1 MKLRTLFS
9 ATLIVAAAAI
19 AGLAPIDALAQAAA
33 PAAPT
38 TVNFSPFVSDV
49 LLPALGTIV
58 TGAIVYAVQR
68 WIGIQ
73 LDARAVATV
82 NDVLQKGLAFA
93 QAKVGGNALEV
104 NVGSPVIAMA
114 ASYALQHGP
123 DALKRLGVSPEQ
135 LAEKLV
141 ARWHDPSVP
150 VGVTG
155 TIGVISNTAPA

>member
-1 MKLRTLFS
+1 MSKKRSLL
-9 ATLIVAAAAI
+9 AVAAFAILAMAA
-19 AGLAPIDALAQAAA
+19 LTPIDALAQAAA

-38 TVNFSPFVSDV
+38 TVNLSPFVSEV

-58 TGAIVYAVQR
+58 TGAIVYAAQR

-82 NDVLQKGLAFA
+82 NDVLQKGLAFGRA
-93 QAKVGGNALEV
+93 SFSGNALEV
-104 NVGSPVIAMA
+104 NLGSPVIAA
-114 ASYALQHGP
+114 AARYALEHGP
-123 DALKRLGVSPEQ
+123 NALKRLGVSPEQ

-155 TIGVISNTAPA
+155 IAPAPAPA

>member
-1 MKLRTLFS
+1 MKLRRSLLAISTL
-9 ATLIVAAAAI
+9 AI
-19 AGLAPIDALAQAAA
+19 LVMAGLAPIDALAQAAA

-58 TGAIVYAVQR
+58 TGAIVYAAQR

-104 NVGSPVIAMA
+104 NIGSPVIAMA
-114 ASYALQHGP
+114 ANYAMQHGP
-123 DALKRLGVSPEQ
+123 NALKRLGVSPEQ

-150 VGVTG
+150 VGVTSA
-155 TIGVISNTAPA
+155 TPVPAPA